1 MLQISY
7 QTSTS
12 RLQLELRYLQMEM
25 LQKRRQR
32 RFEDIEQL
40 ETKVDRIHNELMRLR
55 QLVEY

>member
-25 LQKRRQR
+25 LQKRQER
-32 RFEDIEQL
+32 RFEEIEQL
-40 ETKVDRIHNELMRLR
+40 ETKVDRIHSELMRLR
-55 QLVEY
+55 QFVEY

>member
-25 LQKRRQR
+25 LKKRQER
-32 RFEDIEQL
+32 RFEEIEKL
-40 ETKVDRIHNELMRLR
+40 ETKVDRIHSELIQLR
-55 QLVEY
+55 QQ

>member
-7 QTSTS
+7 QTSAS
-12 RLQLELRYLQMEM
+12 RLQLELRCLRMEM
-25 LQKRRQR
+25 LKKRQER

-55 QLVEY
+55 QFVEY

>member
-7 QTSTS
+7 HTSTS
-12 RLQLELRYLQMEM
+12 RLQLELRCLQMEM
-25 LQKRRQR
+25 LKKRQER

-55 QLVEY
+55 QQ